1 MRVETCEKCNIE
13 SEDFI
18 IFEHILI
25 CDKCHEEDTK
35 EYFKENKI
43 YYLYEKMN

>member
-1 MRVETCEKCNIE
+1 MRVEKCEKCNIE

-18 IFEHILI
+18 IFKHILI
-25 CDKCHEEDTK
+25 CDNCHEEDIK

-43 YYLYEKMN
+43 YHLYEKMN